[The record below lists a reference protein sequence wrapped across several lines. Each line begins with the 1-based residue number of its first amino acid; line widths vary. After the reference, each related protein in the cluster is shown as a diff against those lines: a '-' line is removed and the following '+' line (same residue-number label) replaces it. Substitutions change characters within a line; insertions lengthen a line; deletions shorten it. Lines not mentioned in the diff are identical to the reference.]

1 MKNYKPVVVEPLP
14 VFEVCE
20 SSDAAERVRFHV
32 AQARE
37 HGRCA
42 VAHIIEAGRELAI
55 QKQLLGYGQWNAW
68 CDKNLG
74 IARCTADRYIEVF
87 QRTVG
92 EQRIAQGVAFN
103 KKILKKE
110 LEAATV
116 GMEEKTVRQAM
127 IEIGV
132 IKPNS
137 DHGGAREGAGR
148 KPKGDAE
155 VAAEKAASEASIR
168 AELSAEEGR
177 DLVQKLA
184 GWALGADDGFGALSD
199 GELARVVKTLKQV
212 LARAEEIQSARED
225 AR

>member
-1 MKNYKPVVVEPLP
+1 MKNYKPVVVEPMP

-20 SSDAAERVRFHV
+20 SSDAAERVRFHLTHARV
-32 AQARE
+32 A
-37 HGRCA
+37 GRIA
-42 VAHIIEAGRELAI
+42 LAHIIEAGRELAI

-92 EQRIAQGVAFN
+92 EQRIAQGVAFD

-132 IKPNS
+132 IKPNP

-148 KPKGDAE
+148 KPKNADIAAQLDAVTKAE
-155 VAAEKAASEASIR
+155 PVMWAAAKGHLDELRKLDVEKDFMHRLTDEHLATVSELLSELAKKASE
-168 AELSAEEGR
+168 LLVGR
-177 DLVQKLA
+177 I
-184 GWALGADDGFGALSD
+184 
-199 GELARVVKTLKQV
+199 ER
-212 LARAEEIQSARED
+212 
-225 AR
+225 